1 MKRLIIGGLF
11 VLLICQSFVQ
21 EKPTQIDKLYGKWK
35 HLESSEKMWG
45 SNGAKWVITSKDT
58 SKYVEFYKDGKM
70 SGTYF
75 ESSKYKLKDSATI
88 IINFE
93 SNNKAIE
100 YRFWFN
106 DQTLVLNNAACDE
119 GCSETFIKVKY

>member
-1 MKRLIIGGLF
+1 MG
-11 VLLICQSFVQ
+11 
-21 EKPTQIDKLYGKWK
+21 Y
-35 HLESSEKMWG
+35 
-45 SNGAKWVITSKDT
+45 TSKDT

-75 ESSKYKLKDSATI
+75 EGSKYKLKDSATI

-93 SNNKAIE
+93 SDTKAIE
-100 YRFWFN
+100 YRFWIN

-119 GCSETFIKVKY
+119 GCSETFIKVK